1 MRQLLISL
9 IILTTA
15 AALYS
20 QPRNIRFTDPL
31 VDEIIKGDYNPA
43 DFIPAEIISDPES
56 VVEHLLDGVSA
67 TRLKEYLIDMQ
78 QFRTRNT
85 GSDTTITGSGIGA
98 AREWALR
105 TFESFNADNGGR
117 LITSFMEFD
126 QSVCSMSSHKNIVAV
141 LPGVGEG
148 NQEMV
153 LIEGHFDSRCGT
165 NCDIDCLAQG
175 MEDNA
180 SGSGLVLE
188 LARVMSQL
196 TFDKT
201 IMFMLTIGEEQGLIG
216 ANALAFYCLSNSID
230 VHSVFN
236 NDIVGG
242 VICGSTASPP
252 GCPGLNEVDSIN
264 VRLYSSGTFNSSNK
278 GLARFTK
285 LEYQENLRDLMP
297 VQPIINIMSAEDRI
311 GRGGDHIPFRMFGFP
326 AIRFTSANEHG
337 DAGIHPDYTD
347 RQHTTTDILGIDT
360 DGDSEIDSF
369 FVDFNYLQRNAL
381 LNGNAAAV
389 AASGPVTPRLADL
402 EPDIDGFTVTIQD
415 EFDYGEYKVGIR
427 STTNDFDTIIT
438 VREKT
443 AQVIG
448 DFDQDVRY
456 FISVAAVDELGRES
470 LFSNELTADL
480 LSSVTDLSSQLGV
493 ELLQN
498 RPNPFDDRT
507 SISVW
512 VEEAFAYKTAKIEV
526 IKPFGTI
533 LYSSD
538 IKLDEGMNEIWYDH
552 QNHHFSQGLLYYR
565 LMIDGKHV
573 QTKAMVHAY

>member
-1 MRQLLISL
+1 MRQLLISF

-98 AREWALR
+98 AREWALK

-285 LEYQENLRDLMP
+285 LENQENLRDLMP

-427 STTNDFDTIIT
+427 STTNDFDTIVT
-438 VREKT
+438 VTDKN
-443 AQVIG
+443 ALVAG
-448 DFDQDVRY
+448 NFDFELRY
-456 FISVAAVDELGRES
+456 FVSVASVDELGRES
-470 LFSNELTADL
+470 LFSNELTTNI

-533 LYSSD
+533 LFSSD
-538 IKLDEGMNEIWYDH
+538 IKLEKGMNEIWYDH

>member
-264 VRLYSSGTFNSSNK
+264 VRLYSAGTFNSLNK
-278 GLARFTK
+278 SLARFTK
-285 LEYQENLRDLMP
+285 LEYHENLRDRMD
-297 VQPIINIMSAEDRI
+297 VKPIINIMSAEDRI
-311 GRGGDHIPFRMFGFP
+311 GRGGDHIPFRQFGYP

-427 STTNDFDTIIT
+427 SITNDFDTIIT

-480 LSSVTDLSSQLGV
+480 LSSVTDLGSQLGV

-507 SISVW
+507 SISVL
-512 VEEAFAYKTAKIEV
+512 VEETFAYKTAIIEI

-533 LYSSD
+533 LFSSD
-538 IKLDEGMNEIWYDH
+538 IKLEKGMNEIWYDH